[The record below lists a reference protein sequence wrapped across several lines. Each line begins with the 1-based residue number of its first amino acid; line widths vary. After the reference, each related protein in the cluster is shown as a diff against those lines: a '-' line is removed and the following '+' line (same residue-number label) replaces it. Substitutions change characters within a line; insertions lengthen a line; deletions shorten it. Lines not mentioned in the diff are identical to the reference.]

1 MTLAV
6 DIRARVGG
14 FTLEAAIAARAGE
27 VLAVLGPNGSGKST
41 LLGAIAGH
49 LPMVDGS
56 IALNSRALNALPPE
70 RRRIGLLGQRA
81 MLFPHL
87 TALENIAFGPRA
99 QGVSRTEARDAAH
112 EWLAEVGL
120 AEFALRRP
128 AQLSGGQ
135 QQRVA
140 LARALAAKPDALL
153 LDEPFAA
160 LDVQTATQARRLIR
174 EQRDRIGIPIVL
186 VTHDAMD
193 AVVLASRTV
202 VLNDGRV
209 VQQGET
215 REVLGHPNSPFVAAI
230 AGVNLVTGIAD
241 GDGLLQVD
249 AGDASVPGSGI
260 RWIGLG
266 DPLAPGEAGTAVFSP
281 GAVRLRPVSESDG
294 GTEQDDG
301 TELFGQRFDP
311 LTLAQRVSSRSARST
326 SRGSR
331 SPNTWT
337 GTVAHFE
344 AIPGGVRLFTAE
356 HPDIAVDCSSMIA
369 VDAGVRPDAV
379 LSFSID
385 EQDVS
390 VRRSL

>member
-1 MTLAV
+1 MTLDV

-49 LPMVDGS
+49 LPTVGGS
-56 IALNSRALNALPPE
+56 ITLNSRALNAASPE

-99 QGVSRTEARDAAH
+99 QGVSRAEARDAAH

-120 AEFALRRP
+120 TEFALRRP

-193 AVVLASRTV
+193 AVVLASRIV
-202 VLNDGRV
+202 VLNDGHV

-230 AGVNLVTGIAD
+230 AGVNLVTGVAD

-249 AGDASVPGSGI
+249 AADTSVLRPGI
-260 RWIGLG
+260 RWIGHG
-266 DPLAPGEAGTAVFSP
+266 DPLSPGEAGTAVFSP
-281 GAVRLRPVSESDG
+281 GAIRIHTAPATSPAQVG
-294 GTEQDDG
+294 GT
-301 TELFGQRFDP
+301 
-311 LTLAQRVSSRSARST
+311 SAHV
-326 SRGSR
+326 GGGAA
-331 SPNTWT
+331 PNTWT
-337 GTVAHFE
+337 GTVSHLE

-356 HPDIAVDCSSMIA
+356 HPDIAVDCSSMVA
-369 VDAGVRPDAV
+369 VDTGVRPDAV
-379 LSFSID
+379 LTFSIH